1 MKNLNKKQK
10 RIVVGFGVFW
20 VLLIAYV
27 WLTANTTIDKLKQ
40 KEVTVQRVF
49 KDYDRHNSEFAFK
62 IEDTKGQLYS
72 INADYVNCI
81 VDSLYE
87 LALKDKIVKI
97 RIDQYDVRALLNNTP
112 FVYSIIINGDEY
124 LDKNCIEKSGNNNL
138 LIAFVFGL
146 IMYALIFLGFYLE
159 RLKST

>member
-10 RIVVGFGVFW
+10 RIVIGFGVFW
-20 VLLIAYV
+20 LLLIAYV
-27 WLTANTTIDKLKQ
+27 WFTANTTIDDLKL

-49 KDYDRHNSEFAFK
+49 KDFDRHNSEYAFV
-62 IEDTKGQLYS
+62 IEDTKGQKYS

-81 VDSLYE
+81 MDSLY
-87 LALKDKIVKI
+87 KIKLNHRVVRI
-97 RIDQYDVRALLNNTP
+97 RVDQYDIRALLNNTP
-112 FVYSIIINGDEY
+112 FVYSIIIEGEEY
-124 LDKNCIEKSGNNNL
+124 LNKNCIEKNGNNNL
-138 LIAFVFGL
+138 LIAFVFGF